1 MDWDFWIQL
10 FVRSALLLGAAE
22 GLRRLYK
29 SRTAAAARHRFLIW
43 AFALLFVLPLL
54 CALLPSIAVPVWP
67 TSAKHAAVTVEQTAF
82 ALAGQASRRAL
93 NWPVLIWL
101 TGFTCALL
109 PLLFGAVAAAKLI
122 RSAEPIGD
130 PAWEETLHELPSDPR
145 AARSPELL
153 ISHRLEVPLTCG
165 ALRPRILLP
174 AAARTWSRERRTAV
188 LLHELAHIRRRDV
201 AVQMAIHLI
210 AAFWWFQ
217 PLVWILQRAVRKESE
232 LACDSEALAK
242 GCRPSAYAAE
252 LLGIARGMGSHERVS
267 SLGISMAR
275 RGDLEMR
282 LEAVLTPG
290 SPLFSQKHM
299 RNALLFLGAVAIGAS
314 TVTATSQQIF
324 YRPGGPIMKH
334 SLFSGLLAS
343 ISLSAATISGSLF
356 DPSGAAVPDAR
367 VTLSNP
373 DTGAKQEVASGPDG
387 KFTLDEAPA
396 GQYILRV
403 EKPGL
408 GSLFRVFDVKAD
420 SKIDRGFTISSGD
433 ARDINQLAPPDR
445 ESKRVRIGGQVAE
458 ANLIKKV
465 QPVYP
470 GPAKAAG
477 LQGTVELEASISAE
491 GVPTEL
497 RVVRS
502 PGDDLTES
510 ALEAVRQWRYKP
522 VLPERTTGRYHHGH
536 RRQLHAVEVARRA
549 LHL

>member
-10 FVRSALLLGAAE
+10 FVRSALVLGAAE

-29 SRTAAAARHRFLIW
+29 SRTAAAARHRFLVW
-43 AFALLFVLPLL
+43 AFALLLVLPLL
-54 CALLPSIAVPVWP
+54 CTLLPSIALPVWP
-67 TSAKHAAVTVEQTAF
+67 TSAMYAAVTVEQRSF
-82 ALAGQASRRAL
+82 ALAGQASRHAL

-101 TGFTCALL
+101 AGFTCALL

-201 AVQMAIHLI
+201 AIQMAIYVI

-252 LLGIARGMGSHERVS
+252 LLAIAQGIDSHKRVS

-290 SPLFSQKHM
+290 SLLLSQKKQM
-299 RNALLFLGAVAIGAS
+299 RNALLFLSAVAIGAS
-314 TVTATSQQIF
+314 TVTASSQQIV
-324 YRPGGPIMKH
+324 YRPGGPIMKR

-373 DTGAKQEVASGPDG
+373 DTDTKQEVASGPDG
-387 KFTLDEAPA
+387 KFTLEEAPA
-396 GQYILRV
+396 GQYILRI

-420 SKIDRGFTISSGD
+420 SKIDRGFTLSSGN
-433 ARDINQLAPPDR
+433 ARDTNQLAPPDP
-445 ESKRVRIGGQVAE
+445 ESKRVRIGGQVAG

-477 LQGTVELEASISAE
+477 LQGTVEIEASISPE

-497 RVVRS
+497 RVISS

-522 VLPERTTGRYHHGH
+522 VLLNGQPVAITTDIIVNYT
-536 RRQLHAVEVARRA
+536 LSK
-549 LHL
+549 